1 MMIIIILHQGEH
13 EDDEDVDDVQILI
26 WVWEGLVIKFTIILR
41 ENKALL
47 IFWSHETFNINS
59 LGATVIFNTALFSVN
74 IYAASI

>member
-1 MMIIIILHQGEH
+1 MIIIIILHQGEH

-26 WVWEGLVIKFTIILR
+26 WVWEGLVIKFAIILR

>member
-1 MMIIIILHQGEH
+1 MIIIIIILHQGEH
-13 EDDEDVDDVQILI
+13 EDDEDDEDDDGDVQILI

-59 LGATVIFNTALFSVN
+59 LVATVIFN
-74 IYAASI
+74 I